1 MTDRRVVKMRV
12 DYLQSMFVNMRLLT
26 KIDEAKCLELFGIT
40 KAQALENMVAGL
52 ERTMNGELAKKAK
65 KKADEPMRLC
75 ERHVLTHGLP
85 LQEG

>member
-1 MTDRRVVKMRV
+1 
-12 DYLQSMFVNMRLLT
+12 
-26 KIDEAKCLELFGIT
+26 LFGIT